1 MLPKGEYLMS
11 ELDRLK
17 QLNVEIGEREKAGDG
32 EYFTTLLADDFI
44 FRRANGAIVGKSEY
58 IDGLA
63 SVVENPYEQRGERV
77 ESVTVNGNSAVVNA
91 IVIVRRRNM
100 ERPGEFKNVRVFRQ
114 ENDDWQLAI
123 WINTKIRDL

>member
-1 MLPKGEYLMS
+1 MS
-11 ELDRLK
+11 EFDRLK
-17 QLNVEIGEREKAGDG
+17 QLNAEIGEREKAGDG

-63 SVVENPYEQRGERV
+63 SVVANPYEQLDTRV
-77 ESVTVNGNSAVVNA
+77 ENVMIDGSSAVVNT
-91 IVIVRRRNM
+91 IVTAKRRNM
-100 ERPGEFKNVRVFRQ
+100 EHPGEFKNVRVFRQ
-114 ENDDWQLAI
+114 ENDDWRLAI